1 MSIFGNT
8 LFARIINSF
17 GSYILLLIIYFLSEA
32 LAASNETYAQLRF
45 PVFVI
50 TTALFL
56 LLKFKDAKR
65 RIQQ

>member
-1 MSIFGNT
+1 MNWFRNSLFGQ
-8 LFARIINSF
+8 IITSF
-17 GSYILLLIIYFLSEA
+17 GSYILLLIIYFFSEA
-32 LAASNETYAQLRF
+32 FAASNDTYAQLRF

-65 RIQQ
+65 RLQ